1 MEIGRCIGETSINEV
16 TFISS
21 KLPEV
26 GKYVVLEYNNQKILG
41 IIENVISLNPLLKE
55 VYSEEIAKKILE
67 IEGNSFIIKGKI
79 KIIGDVENLK
89 LPKVPPFPG
98 TVVKVAEKE
107 ILEKI
112 FGKSEKSIHIGNLL
126 TNEEVNVYLDVNKLI
141 SRHLAILSITGAGK
155 SNTVAVI
162 VNELLKFNGTSLIF
176 DMHSEYRDA
185 DFERKKVIEAK
196 INPLFLDANEFAR
209 LINIG
214 EEAYVQARFLRK
226 AIKEVKNKIS
236 SNEIK
241 LDCEEYFKT
250 LIKILESY
258 ARNED
263 HGNRNSIYKVIAKI
277 EDFLLR
283 FREIVDI
290 RVKDIVEQIKPNC
303 VNILDLGNVDEETA
317 DVIVS
322 HTLKTILE
330 KRKSYKI
337 QNQKNGLSFPIFVVI
352 EEAHILIPKERE
364 TLSKYYV
371 SRIAREGRKFGIGLC
386 LVSQRPKNIDPNA
399 LSQMNNMIILKLI
412 EPSDQKYI
420 QEASEQLSEELLKY
434 LPSLNV
440 GEAVIIGPAIKIPA
454 LVKIKKFEKKIS
466 GTDIDF
472 VEEWKKVENEEIDL
486 E

>member
-1 MEIGRCIGETSINEV
+1 MEIGRCIGETSVNEV

-21 KLPEV
+21 KLPEI
-26 GKYVVLEYNNQKILG
+26 GKYVILEYNNQKILG
-41 IIENVISLNPLLKE
+41 IIENVVSLNLALKE
-55 VYSEEIAKKILE
+55 VYSEETAKRILE
-67 IEGNSFIIKGKI
+67 IEGNNFVIKGKI

-89 LPKVPPFPG
+89 LPRIPPFPG
-98 TVVKVAEKE
+98 TVVKAADKE

-176 DMHSEYRDA
+176 DMHSEYVDA
-185 DFERKKVIEAK
+185 DFERKNLIPAK

-263 HGNRNSIYKVIAKI
+263 YGNRNSIYKVIAKI

-290 RVKDIVEQIKPNC
+290 SVKDSIELIKPNC
-303 VNILDLGNVDEETA
+303 VNVLDLGSVDEETA

-322 HTLKTILE
+322 HTLKNILE
-330 KRKSYKI
+330 KRKNYKI
-337 QNQKNGLSFPIFVVI
+337 QRNGLSFPIFVVI

-412 EPSDQKYI
+412 EPSDQKYV

-440 GEAVIIGPAIKIPA
+440 GEAVIIGPAIRIPA
-454 LVKIKKFEKKIS
+454 LVKIKKFEKKVS

-472 VEEWKKVENEEIDL
+472 VEEWKKFEELDF
-486 E
+486 